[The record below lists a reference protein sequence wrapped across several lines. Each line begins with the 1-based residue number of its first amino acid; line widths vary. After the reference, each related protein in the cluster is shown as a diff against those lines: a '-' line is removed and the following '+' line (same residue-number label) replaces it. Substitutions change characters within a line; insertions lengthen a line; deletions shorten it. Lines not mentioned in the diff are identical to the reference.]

1 MIKKDD
7 LFPDS
12 QIIDKYETDVGN
24 KIYVFDNGKK
34 YKQYNKNYSSLRN
47 IDNMEFLK
55 TLQAQAKEKSSLITF
70 PEQVVCTDNKLYG
83 ITSDF
88 AYGTPLDEIFLGE
101 DIGHLIESIDKL
113 EQEIIRISNNGWYIS
128 NLTGDDIIINY
139 LQSPEETL
147 KIVNTD
153 FIEKREDVL
162 KNISNNLRYLF
173 NIFIYKMLPNIRYL
187 KLNDNPEFREKFA
200 LASEGKMPCSEF
212 ITYLMNLLG
221 LNLESYTSL
230 NALRHKVK

>member
-1 MIKKDD
+1 MIKKED

-12 QIIDKYETDVGN
+12 QVVEKFETIEGN
-24 KIYVFDNGKK
+24 RIYVFDNGKK
-34 YKQYNKNYSSLRN
+34 YKQYNRNYSSLRN
-47 IDNMEFLK
+47 MDNMEFLK
-55 TLQAQAKEKSSLITF
+55 TLQTQTEENSSLITF
-70 PEQVVCTDNKLYG
+70 PKQVIYTDKKLYG
-83 ITSDF
+83 ITSEY

-101 DIGHLIESIDKL
+101 DIGHLIESINKL
-113 EQEIIRISNNGWYIS
+113 EEEIIRISNNGWYIS

-153 FIEKREDVL
+153 FIEKREDIL

-200 LASEGKMPCSEF
+200 LASEGKMLCSEF
-212 ITYLMNLLG
+212 ITYLMNLLS